1 MAKLMTVDIPDPA
14 FCTGGPTHPPTH
26 TQLHITAHAQP
37 CPPTRREI
45 RGLKDSLLGER
56 DRMARMQQ
64 FDSERLR
71 HLNVELQASAGV
83 LVLLSILRRLP

>member
-1 MAKLMTVDIPDPA
+1 MPH
-14 FCTGGPTHPPTH
+14 C
-26 TQLHITAHAQP
+26 
-37 CPPTRREI
+37 REI

-71 HLNVELQASAGV
+71 HLNVELQASAVCGCG
-83 LVLLSILRRLP
+83 

>member
-1 MAKLMTVDIPDPA
+1 MPMEMAPLASVLCVPP
-14 FCTGGPTHPPTH
+14 HPPDTSMPH
-26 TQLHITAHAQP
+26 
-37 CPPTRREI
+37 CREI

-71 HLNVELQASAGV
+71 HLNVELQASAVCGCG
-83 LVLLSILRRLP
+83 